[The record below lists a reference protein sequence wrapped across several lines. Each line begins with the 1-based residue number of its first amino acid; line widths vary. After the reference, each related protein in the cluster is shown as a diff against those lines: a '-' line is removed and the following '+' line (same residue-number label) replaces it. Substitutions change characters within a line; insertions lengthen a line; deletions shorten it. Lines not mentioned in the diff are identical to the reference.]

1 MAVLALTVNQFKSL
15 EIPTCF
21 RWSGDDIMVNELSV
35 VGEECG
41 ETGTDRGHAPE
52 GPLEDVVTDGSGT
65 WQELRGRRDR
75 PCSW

>member
-1 MAVLALTVNQFKSL
+1 
-15 EIPTCF
+15 
-21 RWSGDDIMVNELSV
+21 MVNELSV
-35 VGEECG
+35 VGEEGG